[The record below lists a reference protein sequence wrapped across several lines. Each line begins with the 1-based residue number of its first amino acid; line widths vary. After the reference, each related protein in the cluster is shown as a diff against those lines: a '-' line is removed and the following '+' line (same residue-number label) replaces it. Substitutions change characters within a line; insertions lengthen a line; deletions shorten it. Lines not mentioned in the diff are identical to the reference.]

1 MKKGNKPGTPSR
13 KAARGARKT
22 APKASYPVEP
32 LSVKYCAFRKW
43 KAPATRWQA
52 TGTRRTP
59 KEGEWYLMDKQAC
72 VASFDFDDGRF
83 TMLKPIREVRG
94 ASSRPGARRAK
105 GSKPGNPKAT
115 GGKK

>member
-1 MKKGNKPGTPSR
+1 
-13 KAARGARKT
+13 
-22 APKASYPVEP
+22 
-32 LSVKYCAFRKW
+32 
-43 KAPATRWQA
+43 
-52 TGTRRTP
+52 
-59 KEGEWYLMDKQAC
+59 MDKQAC